1 MIEWLLFLIPMLGA
15 AFVLL
20 TKAYR
25 TAPLF
30 TLASFVI
37 AVMLLG
43 SNITWVVQWLPF
55 SSFGIRVDELSSLFA
70 AVVAF
75 VSTIALWYSLRYMR
89 DEEGLE
95 RFYPLMLF
103 FAGSMTGLVLS
114 SSLLEM
120 FVFWEAVGLCSYLL
134 IGLMYKNPEAGKA
147 ADKAFLV
154 TRIGDVALLAG
165 ILLLFHATGSFDL
178 SVIMGSSI
186 PQSLLSLVAVLTVI
200 GILAK
205 AAQFP
210 FHIWL
215 PDAMEGPIPVSA
227 LLHSATMVQAG
238 VYLAARMYPLFSSVG
253 AWDLLAYF
261 GALSV
266 LIGGI
271 FALTSNDLKKILAY
285 STISQTG
292 YMFIV
297 VVASGAGVAAGLFH
311 FMSHAIFKSL
321 LFLCAGNI
329 MFALGTRDITKMGG
343 LRRSMP
349 YTFLLFAFGIL
360 ALAAIPP
367 LNGFWSKEAITE
379 SLHDPLLGLIV
390 DIGFVLT
397 LMYAM
402 RVFYLVFFGE
412 PRGDAAKEAPLSM
425 LVPPAFLAAATV
437 LSAWMI
443 PWFSLRFGTFL
454 PSAII
459 ATPFV
464 LIPVGFALAY
474 LFYEHV
480 PESEKQRIW
489 NVAGAVDSL
498 YTAAAS
504 GSVDLSS
511 RVIGAVEAFWDR
523 ANDMKVDFVLG
534 ARSGWLGS
542 AIECLSG
549 LTPEQW
555 DESMV
560 IIVVGVMVVMVILL

>member
-1 MIEWLLFLIPMLGA
+1 
-15 AFVLL
+15 
-20 TKAYR
+20 
-25 TAPLF
+25 
-30 TLASFVI
+30 
-37 AVMLLG
+37 
-43 SNITWVVQWLPF
+43 
-55 SSFGIRVDELSSLFA
+55 
-70 AVVAF
+70 
-75 VSTIALWYSLRYMR
+75 
-89 DEEGLE
+89 
-95 RFYPLMLF
+95 
-103 FAGSMTGLVLS
+103 
-114 SSLLEM
+114 
-120 FVFWEAVGLCSYLL
+120 
-134 IGLMYKNPEAGKA
+134 
-147 ADKAFLV
+147 
-154 TRIGDVALLAG
+154 
-165 ILLLFHATGSFDL
+165 
-178 SVIMGSSI
+178 
-186 PQSLLSLVAVLTVI
+186 
-200 GILAK
+200 
-205 AAQFP
+205 
-210 FHIWL
+210 
-215 PDAMEGPIPVSA
+215 
-227 LLHSATMVQAG
+227 
-238 VYLAARMYPLFSSVG
+238 MYPLFSSVG